1 MSLEDLSVALNFSD
15 LLGPEEPLKVK
26 VLTPSAHRNI
36 YYGPCRGIIFVIID
50 NKRETL
56 VLRVVLDTSEEVD
69 HLSHCL
75 KLRS

>member
-1 MSLEDLSVALNFSD
+1 MSLKDFSVALNFSD
-15 LLGPEEPLKVK
+15 FLGPEETLKVK

-36 YYGPCRGIIFVIID
+36 DYRPCRGIIFVIID
-50 NKRETL
+50 YERETL